1 MQHFETKLRQE
12 MMQVQQL
19 MIQVPENVASGAA
32 LPNYNRLFQFLLS
45 KGWNCTRATVYR
57 HAKAGRIRTND
68 AGEFPMDA
76 ALEYARDHWQ
86 LVNPA
91 LSVPE
96 AKPVSV
102 SAGMSDLS
110 RAFET
115 CGDVGLD
122 AALVRLRQSEV
133 LGYQKWMDEPS
144 PQAFKSYSQSVEL
157 LRKAEKNLL
166 DLQRE
171 RRELL
176 AKDEVKTWLFR
187 QIISAKA
194 TLINLPGKL
203 APQLEGQPW
212 PKIQQKLEE
221 EIQSALAK
229 LSSDIDSPMDGG
241 LEASGESEPV
251 AMGGG
256 QS

>member
-1 MQHFETKLRQE
+1 
-12 MMQVQQL
+12 MMQMQQL

-32 LPNYNRLFQFLLS
+32 LPNSNRVYQFLFS

-57 HAKAGRIRTND
+57 HAKAGMIRTND
-68 AGEFPMDA
+68 AGEFTVEG

-96 AKPVSV
+96 AKPGPGH
-102 SAGMSDLS
+102 AGMGDQS
-110 RAFET
+110 RVFEP

-122 AALVRLRQSEV
+122 AALVRLRHSEAH
-133 LGYQKWMDEPS
+133 GYQKWMDEQNAQTFKNYA
-144 PQAFKSYSQSVEL
+144 QAVEL

-166 DLQRE
+166 DLQKE

-176 AKDEVKTWLFR
+176 AKDEVKTWMYR
-187 QIISAKA
+187 QIISAKS
-194 TLINLPGKL
+194 TLTNLPGKL
-203 APQLEGQPW
+203 APQLEGLPW
-212 PKIQQKLEE
+212 PQILKKLEE
-221 EIQSALAK
+221 EIQNALTK
-229 LSSDIDSPMDGG
+229 LSSDIDAPVDGG

-256 QS
+256 

>member
-1 MQHFETKLRQE
+1 MQ
-12 MMQVQQL
+12 MQQL
-19 MIQVPENVASGAA
+19 MIQVPDNVASGAA
-32 LPNYNRLFQFLLS
+32 LPNYNRVYQFLLS

-76 ALEYARDHWQ
+76 ALEYARDHWH

-96 AKPVSV
+96 AKLGQGHT
-102 SAGMSDLS
+102 GMGDQA
-110 RAFET
+110 RVFEP

-122 AALVRLRQSEV
+122 AALVRLRQSEA
-133 LGYQKWMDEPS
+133 LGYQKWMDEPN
-144 PQAFKSYSQSVEL
+144 PQTFRSYSQSMEL

-166 DLQRE
+166 DLQKE

-176 AKDEVKTWLFR
+176 SKDEVKTWMYR
-187 QIISAKA
+187 QIISAKS
-194 TLINLPGKL
+194 TLTNLPGKL

-212 PKIQQKLEE
+212 PKILQRLEE

-229 LSSDIDSPMDGG
+229 LSSDIDAPMDGG
-241 LEASGESEPV
+241 LEASGEPEPV

>member
-1 MQHFETKLRQE
+1 
-12 MMQVQQL
+12 MMQMQQL
-19 MIQVPENVASGAA
+19 MIQVPDNVASGAA

-45 KGWNCTRATVYR
+45 KGFNATRATVYR
-57 HAKAGRIRTND
+57 HAKAGRVRTND

-96 AKPVSV
+96 AKPAPGHTGTGDQAHV
-102 SAGMSDLS
+102 
-110 RAFET
+110 FEP

-122 AALVRLRQSEV
+122 AALVRLRHSEAI
-133 LGYQKWMDEPS
+133 GYQKWMDEQNG
-144 PQAFKSYSQSVEL
+144 QAFKNYAQAVEL
-157 LRKAEKNLL
+157 LRKAEKNLV
-166 DLQRE
+166 DLQKE

-176 AKDEVKTWLFR
+176 SKSEVKTWLFR

-194 TLINLPGKL
+194 TLTNLPGKL

-221 EIQSALAK
+221 EIQSALSK
-229 LSSDIDSPMDGG
+229 LSSDIDAPMDGG
-241 LEASGESEPV
+241 LEASGEPEPV

-256 QS
+256 QP

>member
-1 MQHFETKLRQE
+1 
-12 MMQVQQL
+12 MMQMQQL
-19 MIQVPENVASGAA
+19 MIQVPDNVASGAA

-76 ALEYARDHWQ
+76 ALEYARDHWH

-96 AKPVSV
+96 AKPG
-102 SAGMSDLS
+102 SASASMSDLS

-122 AALVRLRQSEV
+122 AALVRLRQSEA
-133 LGYQKWMDEPS
+133 LGYQKWMDEQNGQS
-144 PQAFKSYSQSVEL
+144 FKNYAQAVEL
-157 LRKAEKNLL
+157 LRKAEKNLV
-166 DLQRE
+166 DLQKE

-176 AKDEVKTWLFR
+176 PKSEVKTWMYR
-187 QIISAKA
+187 QIISAKS
-194 TLINLPGKL
+194 TLKNIPGKL

-229 LSSDIDSPMDGG
+229 LSSDIDAPVDGG

-251 AMGGG
+251 AVGGG
-256 QS
+256 QP

>member
-1 MQHFETKLRQE
+1 MQ
-12 MMQVQQL
+12 MQQL
-19 MIQVPENVASGAA
+19 MIQVPDNVASGAA

-76 ALEYARDHWQ
+76 ALEYAREHWH

-96 AKPVSV
+96 AKQEPRP
-102 SAGMSDLS
+102 ADMSDHT
-110 RAFET
+110 RVET

-122 AALVRLRQSEV
+122 AALVRLRQSEA
-133 LGYQKWMDEPS
+133 LGYQKWMDEPNA
-144 PQAFKSYSQSVEL
+144 QTFRSYSQSMEL

-176 AKDEVKTWLFR
+176 PKSEVKTWLFR
-187 QIISAKA
+187 QIISAKT
-194 TLINLPGKL
+194 TLTNLPGKL
-203 APQLEGQPW
+203 APQLEGMPW
-212 PKIQQKLEE
+212 PQIQRKLEE
-221 EIQSALAK
+221 EIQNALTK
-229 LSSDIDSPMDGG
+229 LSSDIDAPVDGG
-241 LEASGESEPV
+241 LEASGESESV
-251 AMGGG
+251 AVGG
-256 QS
+256 SKP

>member
-1 MQHFETKLRQE
+1 MKHFETKLRQE
-12 MMQVQQL
+12 MMQMQQL
-19 MIQVPENVASGAA
+19 MIQIPDNAASGAA
-32 LPNYNRLFQFLLS
+32 LPNYNRLYQFLLS

-76 ALEYARDHWQ
+76 ALEYAREHWQ

-96 AKPVSV
+96 APPWP
-102 SAGMSDLS
+102 ADM
-110 RAFET
+110 AAQAPTFET

-122 AALVRLRQSEV
+122 AALVRLRQSEF
-133 LGYQKWMDEPS
+133 LAHQKWMSDPS
-144 PQAFKSYSQSVEL
+144 TPTFRSYSQSMEL

-166 DLQRE
+166 DLQKE

-176 AKDEVKTWLFR
+176 TKDEVKTWLFR

-194 TLINLPGKL
+194 TLTNLPGKL

-229 LSSDIDSPMDGG
+229 LSSDIDAPLDGG
-241 LEASGESEPV
+241 LEASGEPEPV

>member
-1 MQHFETKLRQE
+1 MMQMQHF
-12 MMQVQQL
+12 
-19 MIQVPENVASGAA
+19 MIQIPDNATSGAA
-32 LPNYNRLFQFLLS
+32 LPNYNRLYQFLLS

-57 HAKAGRIRTND
+57 HAKAGRIRTNA

-96 AKPVSV
+96 AN
-102 SAGMSDLS
+102 S
-110 RAFET
+110 RPAPADRGDQARVEV
-115 CGDVGLD
+115 CGNVGLD
-122 AALVRLRQSEV
+122 AALVRLRQSEA
-133 LGYQKWMDEPS
+133 LGYQKWMDEPNA
-144 PQAFKSYSQSVEL
+144 QTFRSYSQSMEL

-166 DLQRE
+166 DLQKE

-194 TLINLPGKL
+194 TLTNLPGKL
-203 APQLEGQPW
+203 APQLEGLPW
-212 PKIQQKLEE
+212 PQIQRKLEE

-229 LSSDIDSPMDGG
+229 LSSDIDAPMAGG
-241 LEASGESEPV
+241 LEASGEPESV

-256 QS
+256 QP

>member
-1 MQHFETKLRQE
+1 
-12 MMQVQQL
+12 MMQMQQL
-19 MIQVPENVASGAA
+19 MIQVPDNVASGAA
-32 LPNYNRLFQFLLS
+32 LPNYNRLYQFLLS

-96 AKPVSV
+96 AKPGPGSV
-102 SAGMSDLS
+102 SESMSDLS
-110 RAFET
+110 RAFDA

-133 LGYQKWMDEPS
+133 LGYQKWMDDPS
-144 PQAFKSYSQSVEL
+144 PQTFKSYSQSVEL

-194 TLINLPGKL
+194 TLTNLPGKL
-203 APQLEGQPW
+203 APQLEGMPW
-212 PKIQQKLEE
+212 PQIQRKLEE
-221 EIQSALAK
+221 EIQNALTK
-229 LSSDIDSPMDGG
+229 LSSDIDAPVEGG
-241 LEASGESEPV
+241 LEASSEPEPV

-256 QS
+256 QP

>member
-1 MQHFETKLRQE
+1 MQ
-12 MMQVQQL
+12 MQQL
-19 MIQVPENVASGAA
+19 MIQVPDNVASGAA

-76 ALEYARDHWQ
+76 ALEYARDHWH

-96 AKPVSV
+96 VKP
-102 SAGMSDLS
+102 GPRPGDMSDQ
-110 RAFET
+110 AHVFEP

-133 LGYQKWMDEPS
+133 LGYQKWMNEPS
-144 PQAFKSYSQSVEL
+144 PQTFKSYSQSVEL

-166 DLQRE
+166 DLQKE

-176 AKDEVKTWLFR
+176 SKDEVKIWLYR

-194 TLINLPGKL
+194 TLTNLPGKL

-212 PKIQQKLEE
+212 PQIQKKLEE
-221 EIQSALAK
+221 EIRNALSK
-229 LSSDIDSPMDGG
+229 LSCDIDAPVGGG
-241 LEASGESEPV
+241 LEASSEPEPV

>member
-12 MMQVQQL
+12 MMQMQQL
-19 MIQVPENVASGAA
+19 MIQVPDNAASGAA
-32 LPNYNRLFQFLLS
+32 LPNYNRLYQFLLS

-57 HAKAGRIRTND
+57 HAKAGRIRMND

-76 ALEYARDHWQ
+76 ALEYAREHWQ

-96 AKPVSV
+96 APSWP
-102 SAGMSDLS
+102 ADM
-110 RAFET
+110 ATQAQTFET

-122 AALVRLRQSEV
+122 AALVRLRQSEF
-133 LGYQKWMDEPS
+133 LAHQKWMNDFS
-144 PQAFKSYSQSVEL
+144 TSAFRNYGQSIEL

-166 DLQRE
+166 DLQKE

-194 TLINLPGKL
+194 TLTNLPGKL
-203 APQLEGQPW
+203 APQLEGLHW
-212 PKIQQKLEE
+212 PQIQRKLEE

-229 LSSDIDSPMDGG
+229 LSSDIDAPMDGG
-241 LEASGESEPV
+241 LEASGEPEPV

-256 QS
+256 QP